1 MGTRMIG
8 TIARWGNS
16 LAIRLPRATLDAARL
31 REGDAVAITTDD
43 HGRIIVESDDRVD
56 LEALVAAMRP
66 ETFHDDDPWL
76 SAPPIGEEIW

>member
-1 MGTRMIG
+1 
-8 TIARWGNS
+8 
-16 LAIRLPRATLDAARL
+16 L